1 MRQYTISVS
10 GTTQSTSPFQMQK
23 PSKLKGSKLEEFT
36 IERVIGQGAYAEVKE
51 AYSHVLKQ
59 KVALKIYDKYKLIDP
74 QKKRNLIREIRVL
87 EKINHNNIIQLYD
100 SIDALRQVC
109 YGGEGFYG
117 FLGYFGAG
125 ACEREVFEELF
136 EGKAAEAVVGKRN
149 RFSF

>member
-59 KVALKIYDKYKLIDP
+59 KVALKIYDKYKLFI
-74 QKKRNLIREIRVL
+74 
-87 EKINHNNIIQLYD
+87 
-100 SIDALRQVC
+100 
-109 YGGEGFYG
+109 
-117 FLGYFGAG
+117 
-125 ACEREVFEELF
+125 LF
-136 EGKAAEAVVGKRN
+136 
-149 RFSF
+149 F